1 MFRLSHDFFIFFI
14 NYKLSYRSCIDDWL
28 DRIDAKVD
36 ASMEEE
42 QEVQVEQYDQI
53 VHGNVLVTID
63 MHPPEL
69 RNIEIDTTTITNHH
83 PRAQ

>member
-1 MFRLSHDFFIFFI
+1 MFFRLSHDFFIFFI

-28 DRIDAKVD
+28 DRID